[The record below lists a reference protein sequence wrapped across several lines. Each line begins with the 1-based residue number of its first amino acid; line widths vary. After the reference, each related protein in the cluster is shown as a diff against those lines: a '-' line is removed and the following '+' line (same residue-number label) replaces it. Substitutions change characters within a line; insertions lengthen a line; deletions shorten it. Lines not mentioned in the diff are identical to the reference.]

1 MSYLVIKLKI
11 ILQQFQFHARYL
23 FIVFCTNNSGKFTYF
38 IFINKLFAP
47 GKTITETVLSGSFR
61 SIMKITF
68 ISFVYFQIEMLKVNL
83 FYLESVKNNTIS
95 LNKVKE

>member
-1 MSYLVIKLKI
+1 MLNICLFFSLNSH
-11 ILQQFQFHARYL
+11 IL
-23 FIVFCTNNSGKFTYF
+23 